1 MTVIKSLFFLILVPG
16 LLLAYFPYSIAAT
29 DTELFE
35 PSILSNLAF
44 PLWLMG
50 AAMMLWC
57 FWNFT
62 FNGKGTPAP
71 IDPPK
76 ELVVTGFY
84 RYVRNPMY
92 VAGIIALTGWIRWS
106 PSLALIVAPFLF
118 FIAAHLF
125 VVSYE
130 EPTLKKKSDAM
141 SRCGDIILLN
151 FLTLLPCL
159 TAIDRKELIQFSC
172 MIYMV
177 SGNQE
182 HDFM

>member
-92 VAGIIALTGWIRWS
+92 VAGIIALTGWILWS

-130 EPTLKKKSDAM
+130 EPTLKKKFGAAYEDY
-141 SRCGDIILLN
+141 LN
-151 FLTLLPCL
+151 RVPRWIPHF
-159 TAIDRKELIQFSC
+159 D
-172 MIYMV
+172 
-177 SGNQE
+177 
-182 HDFM
+182 